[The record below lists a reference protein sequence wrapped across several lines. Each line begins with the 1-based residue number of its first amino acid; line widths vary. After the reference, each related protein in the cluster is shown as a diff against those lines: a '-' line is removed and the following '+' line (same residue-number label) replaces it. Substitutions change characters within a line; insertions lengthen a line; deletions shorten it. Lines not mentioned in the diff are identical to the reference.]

1 MPLPTKPYSSKAVLL
16 TLFAFITLITANS
29 DSNCC
34 RKKVHCYECDSR
46 FDPRC
51 GDTFNLT
58 RDSSTIVVCDD
69 YCVKLKHIYENKYHF
84 LRTCATSL
92 KSVYIKKTEVCYA
105 TRSTDKG
112 SLCFCE
118 QDLCNSS
125 WSTCIINF
133 RILVGA
139 LFLYLFAFLLTTT

>member
-1 MPLPTKPYSSKAVLL
+1 MVKICFDSLIAVCFIQFTIVTL
-16 TLFAFITLITANS
+16 TSANS

-34 RKKVHCYECDSR
+34 RKKVYCYECDSR
-46 FDPRC
+46 FEPRC

-58 RDSSTIVVCDD
+58 RDSSKVVVCDD
-69 YCVKLKHIYENKYHF
+69 YCVKLKHVHENKYHF
-84 LRTCATSL
+84 LRTCANSL

-125 WSTCIINF
+125 WPKNLINF
-133 RILVGA
+133 NVLIGS
-139 LFLYLFAFLLTTT
+139 FSFYLFNFNDKKII